1 MKKIY
6 TLLASA
12 LLIACVAFGQSKFGK
27 ITPVFTPMN
36 RGPVQM
42 TPAAQGTSTGGQFV
56 LKAPPLYSEN
66 FEGVTPPA
74 LPAGM
79 TTGGNTGSDFFKT
92 GTNVEANTGGYWPV
106 PAHTKFAMT
115 NDDVCN
121 CDKGADYLEL
131 PQLDFTGKTGM
142 SMSFAAVDDGTY
154 GGGPAEVQININNAG
169 WTTIHTMDQA
179 PGVAWQ
185 NLTVSLT
192 GSDNQSNVKIRF
204 FYNDQTQWGTGFAVD
219 DIVIDLPASY
229 DLSLNQKYFYG
240 YQDST
245 ATKYY
250 TQIPQKQSQKDTL
263 IFGGAFKNKG
273 GTTQNNVIL
282 NVNVTGAQTY
292 SATSTGKAVA
302 AGANDSANVNSP
314 YYVASAKGS
323 HNIEFTVTGDSTDA
337 LLADN
342 TLRDTIVVTD
352 SVYARDNN
360 MPFSGGWYGGPGET
374 YIMGNSFYFGDA
386 DSATS
391 LSVYIGAFTGLY
403 DQLGNTMNFQLYE
416 LDVNGDWIL
425 MASKDFYDITASD
438 KGKWLTFPLT
448 PVAPYTSTSL
458 QAGGLYLAAFEGLS
472 DTTLFTT
479 GTGAP
484 GAPPLTTFVNIAGTW
499 YYAQS
504 IPFIRLNTKYAC
516 SATVSS
522 TNTNVSCNGGNDG
535 AINLTLSGAQG
546 PFTYSWSNGATTE
559 DLTGLAP
566 GSYTVTITFGGTCS
580 VTGGPYSITQPQALA
595 AATSATGTCSGSTN
609 GTATAT
615 PSGGT
620 APYSYL
626 WSNGQTGQTANN
638 LAAGS
643 YTVTVTDSKN
653 CTTTGSAT
661 VVAVTVAATAAATNT
676 SCGLNNGSALA
687 SATGGTSPYTYLWSN
702 AQTTASI
709 TGLAAGTYTVT
720 ITDNAT
726 CTGTA
731 TATISAS
738 SGVTVSTSSTNAACG
753 ASDGTATVDSPTGTA
768 YTYLWSNGQT
778 TAQATALGAGTY
790 SVTVTDTVGGCS
802 GTATASVN
810 NTGAATLSAAETD
823 VTCNGASTG
832 AVNITV
838 TGGTSP
844 LTYLWNNG
852 ATTEDVTGLA
862 AGTYII
868 TVTGNDGCASTSTSV
883 ISEPAAITSSVAAT
897 NASCNGGTDGSVN
910 LLASGGTGTLTYLW
924 SNGATT
930 EDISG
935 VGAGTYTVVIMDAN
949 SCADTASAT
958 VAEPSAINLS
968 YAVTDAV
975 GNTGA
980 VNLTAT
986 GGTGSLSYLWSNG
999 ATTEDISGLAP
1010 GTYSVTVTDA
1020 NSCQSDT
1027 SATVLSTGIS
1037 EEKVNTSFS
1046 VFPNPNRGVFN
1057 VQFNNGKGQYSLMLR
1072 NVIGQVIYS
1081 ERVVI
1086 NGNASRHIDLSNIG
1100 QGIYFLTVSGDDVSR
1115 TQKVTIK

>member
-1 MKKIY
+1 MKKIS

-12 LLIACVAFGQSKFGK
+12 LLFACVAFGQSKFGK
-27 ITPVFTPMN
+27 TTRATPIN

-42 TPAAQGTSTGGQFV
+42 TPAAQGTSSGGQFV

-66 FEGVTPPA
+66 FEGVTAPA

-79 TTGGNTGSDFFKT
+79 TTGGNTGSDYFKT
-92 GTNVEANTGGYWPV
+92 GTNVQANAGGYWPV

-142 SMSFAAVDDGTY
+142 SMTFAAVDDGTY

-204 FYNDQTQWGTGFAVD
+204 FYNDLGEWATGFAVD

-229 DLSLNQKYFYG
+229 DLSLTQKYFYG
-240 YQDST
+240 YMDST
-245 ATKYY
+245 ATRYY
-250 TQIPQKQSQKDTL
+250 TQIPQKQSQVDTL
-263 IFGGAFKNKG
+263 VFGGAFKNKG
-273 GTTQNNVIL
+273 GTTQNNVVL

-292 SATSTGKAVA
+292 SAASTGKAVA
-302 AGANDSANVNSP
+302 AGANDSANVDLP
-314 YYVASAKGS
+314 YYVAATKGS
-323 HNIEFTVTGDSTDA
+323 HNIEFTVSGDSTDA
-337 LLADN
+337 LPSDN

-391 LSVYIGAFTGLY
+391 VSVYIGAFAGAY

-425 MASKDFYDITASD
+425 MASKDFYDITAND
-438 KGKWLTFPLT
+438 KGKWLTFPLD

-472 DTTLFTT
+472 DTTLFVT
-479 GTGAP
+479 GAGAP
-484 GAPPLTTFVNIAGTW
+484 GAPPLTSFVNIGGTW

-504 IPFIRLNTKYAC
+504 IPFIRLHTKYAC
-516 SATVSS
+516 SATVSN
-522 TNTNVSCNGGNDG
+522 TNTNISCNGATDG
-535 AINLTLSGAQG
+535 AIDLNISGAQG
-546 PFTYSWSNGATTE
+546 PFTYSWSNGAATE
-559 DLTGLAP
+559 DISGLAA
-566 GSYTVTITFGGTCS
+566 GTYTVTITFGGSCS
-580 VTGGPYSITQPQALA
+580 VTGGPYTITQPQALA

-615 PSGGT
+615 PTGGT
-620 APYSYL
+620 PPYSYL

-676 SCGLNNGSALA
+676 SCGNNNGAAMA

-709 TGLAAGTYTVT
+709 TGLAPGSYSVT
-720 ITDNAT
+720 ITDNAG
-726 CTGTA
+726 CSGTA
-731 TATISAS
+731 TANIGTSTPVS
-738 SGVTVSTSSTNAACG
+738 VTTNSTNAACG
-753 ASDGTATVDSPTGTA
+753 ASDGSANVVSPTGTQ
-768 YTYLWSNGQT
+768 YTYLWSDGQT
-778 TAQATALGAGTY
+778 TDQATGLGAGTY
-790 SVTVTDTVGGCS
+790 VVTVTDTVGGCS
-802 GTATASVN
+802 GTAVASVN
-810 NTGAATLSAAETD
+810 NTGAPTVTAVKAD
-823 VTCNGASTG
+823 VTCNGDNTG
-832 AVNITV
+832 SIDITV
-838 TGGTSP
+838 TGGATPYTFAWSN
-844 LTYLWNNG
+844 T

-862 AGTYII
+862 AGTYIV
-868 TVTGNDGCASTSTSV
+868 TVTGNDGCISSSSSV
-883 ISEPAAITSSVAAT
+883 ISEPVAITASAVAS
-897 NASCNGGTDGSVN
+897 NVSCNGGTDGSVN
-910 LLASGGTGTLTYLW
+910 LIASGGTGALTYLW

-930 EDISG
+930 EDIAS
-935 VGAGTYTVVIMDAN
+935 VVAGTYTVAIMDAN
-949 SCADTASAT
+949 SCVDSVSAT
-958 VAEPSAINLS
+958 VSEPAVIVLATS
-968 YAVTDAV
+968 VTDAV

-980 VNLTAT
+980 VNLTVS
-986 GGTGSLSYLWSNG
+986 GGTPTYSYLWSNA

-1020 NSCQSDT
+1020 NGCQSNT
-1027 SATVLSTGIS
+1027 SATVISTGIS
-1037 EEKVNTSFS
+1037 EAGVNTSFS
-1046 VFPNPNRGVFN
+1046 VFPNPNKGMFN

-1081 ERVVI
+1081 ERIVI
-1086 NGNASRHIDLSNIG
+1086 NGNANRHIDLSNVG
-1100 QGIYFLTVSGDDVSR
+1100 QGIYFLTVSGDNMNR